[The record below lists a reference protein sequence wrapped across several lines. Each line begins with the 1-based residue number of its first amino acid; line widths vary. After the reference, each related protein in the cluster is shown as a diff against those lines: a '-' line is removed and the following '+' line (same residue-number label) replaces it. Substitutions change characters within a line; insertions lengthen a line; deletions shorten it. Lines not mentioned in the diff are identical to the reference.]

1 MVLRSCWIKNQIILL
16 FCLAIV
22 SYLSVGLFYRIITKK
37 RNIFERYYGLG
48 QVSTGK
54 QNSNCIFNV
63 AAWTQNICR
72 ETFDNLPW
80 FPKFPNF
87 PDLTHCA
94 NNVSSVARNEMHIP
108 AIQRILVSF
117 SSVEPGFCQLRAKTN
132 LPLKIYIDD
141 RYQSPS
147 RNLVLVSS
155 GSTNF
160 LIVFSKSFFLDKNS
174 HLEIV
179 TYSPPGDN
187 LLELDWLVPGS
198 VHFVPILSRDLLP
211 VVHVIQSQNPPREVL
226 PPDKSTLVGFIPRIH
241 VKKGFPMCGSNRV
254 KVWRSYQSLSNI
266 TVYTES
272 SSLIVDKF
280 IDEVLKSIMASLQKA
295 APR

>member
-1 MVLRSCWIKNQIILL
+1 MVLRSCWIKNQIVLL

-22 SYLSVGLFYRIITKK
+22 SCLSVGLFYRIVTKK
-37 RNIFERYYGLG
+37 KNIFERYYGAG
-48 QVSTGK
+48 HVSLAK
-54 QNSNCIFNV
+54 KDSNCIFNV

-94 NNVSSVARNEMHIP
+94 NNVSSVARNGMHIP

-117 SSVEPGFCQLRAKTN
+117 LSLEPGFYQLRTKTC
-132 LPLKIYIDD
+132 LPLKVYVDD

-147 RNLVLVSS
+147 RNLVLMSS
-155 GSTNF
+155 GSTNNF
-160 LIVFSKSFFLDKNS
+160 LTVFSKSFFLDKKS

-187 LLELDWLVPGS
+187 FLELDWLVPGS
-198 VHFVPILSRDLLP
+198 AHFVPVLSKRHLLS
-211 VVHVIQSQNPPREVL
+211 VVHVVQSQNPLREVL

-241 VKKGFPMCGSNRV
+241 VRKGFPMCSSNQI
-254 KVWRSYQSLSNI
+254 KVWRSYHSSSNI

-272 SSLIVDKF
+272 SSLDKF
-280 IDEVLKSIMASLQKA
+280 IDEILKLIMASLQKA